1 MVQDVFIL
9 VQLMAII
16 MLVQEAKEHHILVVL
31 EVEDAIGWAY
41 GNPGE
46 SEGGKR
52 KESFWRSDSLDIIM
66 VQEMETDQ
74 VEQVDL

>member
-1 MVQDVFIL
+1 
-9 VQLMAII
+9 

-46 SEGGKR
+46 SDGGKGGKR